1 MNMSIFTD
9 LWIFPES
16 QNFDLDNLQKGD
28 GIKLK
33 NPLGE
38 KFWVKFLY
46 KEKDEL
52 IGKVDNYL
60 VNKSSYNYQD
70 TVSFKK
76 KDIWQINTNENRKEQ
91 YIKAVFLVY
100 KFQEKFGRKPTVE
113 ELDLVLLK
121 LN

>member
-1 MNMSIFTD
+1 MSIFTD

-46 KEKDEL
+46 KEKDNL

>member
-46 KEKDEL
+46 KEKDNL